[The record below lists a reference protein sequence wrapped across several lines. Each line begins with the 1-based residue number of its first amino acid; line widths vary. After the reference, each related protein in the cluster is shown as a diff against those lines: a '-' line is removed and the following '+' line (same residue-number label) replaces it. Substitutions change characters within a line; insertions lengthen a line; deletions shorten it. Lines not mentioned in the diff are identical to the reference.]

1 MKFTKYEELLIIQA
15 SGDYWFIDAFSG
27 KLYKAIIQLQQINNK
42 NIEDVNFWVV
52 TN

>member
-27 KLYKAIIQLQQINNK
+27 KIIQGNYTASADKQ
-42 NIEDVNFWVV
+42 
-52 TN
+52 